1 MTRRRGASR
10 PPAASAVA
18 FSCRWRYCTR
28 AKVER
33 MAAAWQQIV
42 GSTHLQE
49 AAYDDD
55 RNTLSIRF
63 RQNPRDT
70 YTYRGVPPA
79 EFSALMNSPRPGQ
92 HFRDRIKGHYSY
104 TKGE

>member
-1 MTRRRGASR
+1 MLAPLTRGRQMTN
-10 PPAASAVA
+10 
-18 FSCRWRYCTR
+18 WT
-28 AKVER
+28 
-33 MAAAWQQIV
+33 QIV

-63 RQNPRDT
+63 RQNPRDI
-70 YTYRGVPPA
+70 YIYRGVPPA

-92 HFRDRIKGHYSY
+92 HFRDRIKGRYQH